1 MSKIISEYS
10 TKLKSFSYLAY
21 LIIVLSIAY
30 IINGAIDG
38 DKESLSIAVSGGLL
52 GLFAGGFLLYFSQKK
67 RTLVIYN
74 DKIEYLKPKVEF
86 TSSWDDIILV
96 KSFQEMNRKTE
107 NLVIMTKDE
116 EILSISTAFFD
127 RDKLVS
133 AYRDIHK
140 LLNSRDDITFEDDRQ
155 WGLL

>member
-1 MSKIISEYS
+1 MSEKISEYS
-10 TKLKSFSYLAY
+10 TKLKSFGYLAY

-30 IINGAIDG
+30 ILNGAIDG
-38 DKESLSIAVSGGLL
+38 EKESLSIAVSGGLL

-74 DKIEYLKPKVEF
+74 DKIEYLKPNVEF
-86 TSSWDDIILV
+86 ASSWDNIILV

-107 NLVIMTKDE
+107 NLVIMTRDE

-127 RDKLVS
+127 KDKLIS

-140 LLNSRDDITFEDDRQ
+140 LLNGREGITFEDDRQ
-155 WGLL
+155 WSL